1 MVSAPLTSVRSG
13 APAKERLRL
22 WIRILRA
29 SRLIEAVLRERLKA
43 RFNTTLPRF
52 DVLSALDRAPEGMAM
67 SDISSFLLV
76 SNGNVT
82 GIVERLVNDGMA
94 SRSKRDGDRR
104 TSIVKLTPAG
114 KEAFAAMAQA
124 HERWVDELLASLPEE
139 EAKGLAATLK
149 TFESNWEGEA

>member
-13 APAKERLRL
+13 APTKERLRL
-22 WIRILRA
+22 WIRLLRA

-43 RFNTTLPRF
+43 RFDTTLPRF

-114 KEAFAAMAQA
+114 KEAFAAMAEA
-124 HERWVDELLASLPEE
+124 HERWVDELLAGLPED
-139 EAKGLAATLK
+139 EARALAATLK